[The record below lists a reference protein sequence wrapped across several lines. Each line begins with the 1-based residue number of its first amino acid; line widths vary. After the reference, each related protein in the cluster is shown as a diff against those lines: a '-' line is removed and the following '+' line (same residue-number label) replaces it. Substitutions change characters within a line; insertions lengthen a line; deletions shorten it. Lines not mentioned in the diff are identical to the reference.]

1 MKKINKNKLNELL
14 DKGAAL
20 IDMRTPVD
28 FRDGS
33 ISGSK
38 NLPLRNFI
46 NYMLKHDKKIPIA
59 LIVKSFEDDESDIK
73 LIDTYADQIRIEKI
87 FVIEYNKIIE

>member
-1 MKKINKNKLNELL
+1 MKKINKKKLNELL
-14 DKGAAL
+14 AKGAAL
-20 IDMRTPVD
+20 IDMRSPVD

-33 ISGSK
+33 ITGSK

-46 NYMLKHDKKIPIA
+46 NNLYKHDKKVPIA

-73 LIDTYADQIRIEKI
+73 LVDTYAAQVKFEKI
-87 FVIEYNKIIE
+87 YVIEYNQIAE